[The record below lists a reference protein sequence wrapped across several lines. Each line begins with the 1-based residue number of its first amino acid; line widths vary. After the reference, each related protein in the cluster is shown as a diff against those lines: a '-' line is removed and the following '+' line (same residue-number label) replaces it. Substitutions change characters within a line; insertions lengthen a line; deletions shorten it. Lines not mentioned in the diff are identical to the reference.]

1 MQWTADENLG
11 DARNETIAIHGS
23 LPDVD
28 LFAWW
33 CNSGGGGVAGIAY
46 LGGLCRANTG
56 LATSLNEYQSTAAS
70 AGFVSFDF
78 DANVF
83 KTE

>member
-1 MQWTADENLG
+1 MQWTADDNIT
-11 DARNETIAIHGS
+11 DAKQETSAAQGS

-46 LGGLCRANTG
+46 VGGLCKTKSG
-56 LATSLNEYQSTAAS
+56 VATSLNEYQNTASS
-70 AGFVSFDF
+70 AGFVSF
-78 DANVF
+78 
-83 KTE
+83 